1 MRLIVIKAHGPISDE
16 DWLVQFIFLAKVMN
30 YRTLASVSLG
40 LWIATVAAA
49 VFLFTHG
56 QTASMADGRQAILL
70 TEGERNLVL
79 AEMRGM
85 LESVQGVVEGIA
97 QRDMKRVAVAAR
109 LSGTASTQQV
119 PVSLMAKL
127 PLAFKQMG
135 QVTHRDFDE
144 IALRAEGGEPE
155 EMLLERLG
163 ERLKN
168 CIACHA
174 TFRLPEAEKNLR

>member
-1 MRLIVIKAHGPISDE
+1 
-16 DWLVQFIFLAKVMN
+16 MN
-30 YRTLASVSLG
+30 YRTLAFVSLG
-40 LWIATVAAA
+40 LWLATAAVA
-49 VFLFTHG
+49 VFLFMHG
-56 QTASMADGRQAILL
+56 RTVPTADGRQAILL
-70 TEGERNLVL
+70 TESERNLVL

-85 LESVQGVVEGIA
+85 LESVQGIVEGIA
-97 QRDMKRVAVAAR
+97 RRDMKHVAAAAR
-109 LSGTASTQQV
+109 LSGTASTGHV

-144 IALRAEGGEPE
+144 IALRAESGEPE
-155 EMLLERLG
+155 EMLLERFG

-174 TFRLPEAEKNLR
+174 TFRLPETVETPRQPAL